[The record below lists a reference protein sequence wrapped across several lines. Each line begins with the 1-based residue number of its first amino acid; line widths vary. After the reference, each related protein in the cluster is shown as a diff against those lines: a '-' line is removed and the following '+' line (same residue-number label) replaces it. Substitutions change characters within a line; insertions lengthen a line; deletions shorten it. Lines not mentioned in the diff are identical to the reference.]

1 VNVRHPDGMT
11 TSDGVVTD
19 ENGVDGLVLNLVA
32 TIFSSAVHQSHF
44 YVEPLVA
51 DCVNH
56 LVLSDV
62 FDSLVATLHP
72 IER

>member
-32 TIFSSAVHQSHF
+32 TISVRQFISHIF
-44 YVEPLVA
+44 TL
-51 DCVNH
+51 NH
-56 LVLSDV
+56 L
-62 FDSLVATLHP
+62 
-72 IER
+72 